1 MCTKAER
8 VGRLAAGST
17 PHRVVVRTGSTPHV
31 RGKLLGVGVQVVHVG
46 LNPTYAGKTRA
57 YPRDD
62 FSRQAKPHIC
72 GEDAS

>member
-46 LNPTYAGKTRA
+46 LNPTYAGKTLPDKALCLQDARITSTF
-57 YPRDD
+57 PVW
-62 FSRQAKPHIC
+62 
-72 GEDAS
+72 GE